1 MEPHQVEPRD
11 RYARRATRDH
21 LSVHASYRRLADR
34 IIPHLGDCI
43 DRGRTDMSADTV
55 AKLEAELE
63 SLHATLEGM
72 GKNSRGATDIFGRKF
87 SVPVNAEHKATQDPL
102 CVTLCNGSNPH
113 MRGAQRRRHALAP

>member
-1 MEPHQVEPRD
+1 
-11 RYARRATRDH
+11 
-21 LSVHASYRRLADR
+21 
-34 IIPHLGDCI
+34 
-43 DRGRTDMSADTV
+43 MSTDTV

-102 CVTLCNGSNPH
+102 CVTLCNCSKPH
-113 MRGAQRRRHALAP
+113 MAAFHTSWFGFFASFYSTFAA

>member
-1 MEPHQVEPRD
+1 MQEEQQETTCPFTLLIVGWPTASFLISATVE
-11 RYARRATRDH
+11 H
-21 LSVHASYRRLADR
+21 
-34 IIPHLGDCI
+34 